1 MLTSVFNFLSRLFH
15 WDADQ
20 GPFEKILTV
29 VLALFG
35 ITLIVI
41 LIGSSYGIG
50 NNLLAQAHQK
60 GHGFS
65 ETLFATLLYAGAAFW
80 GWINFTDRIKFQVND
95 MVVIIGLMVLIIL
108 GVNANTGFFAH
119 VY

>member
-1 MLTSVFNFLSRLFH
+1 MKFLQKIFQWDGDQSLFSK
-15 WDADQ
+15 A
-20 GPFEKILTV
+20 LTV

-35 ITLIVI
+35 IGCMVV

-50 NNLLAQAHQK
+50 HNLLAQAHQA

-65 ETLFATLLYAGAAFW
+65 ETFFATILFAGAAFW
-80 GWINFTDRIKFQVND
+80 GWINFSDRIPFKVND
-95 MVVIIGLMVLIIL
+95 MVVMIGLLLLIIL
-108 GVNANTGFFAH
+108 GVNANTGFFGH